1 VHVIN
6 VPESEFAFNSFFSL
20 HRPLLGLSG
29 EQEFFAVQ
37 RTPEEECKIKHMNIS
52 KTITSKLFFL
62 IL

>member
-1 VHVIN
+1 
-6 VPESEFAFNSFFSL
+6 
-20 HRPLLGLSG
+20 LGLSG

-52 KTITSKLFFL
+52 KAITSKLFFL